1 MRLLE
6 IQPGDTGWDVFS
18 LDYKVGW
25 EEERLYSTRT
35 GVEWVLARVWEVWQE
50 DIKALVEKMIGVVV
64 FVDKIVDIQRSDAF
78 NKFK

>member
-1 MRLLE
+1 MGSGE
-6 IQPGDTGWDVFS
+6 S
-18 LDYKVGW
+18 LDSLAEGYYGAYQGFSVEDDWCGVGSG
-25 EEERLYSTRT
+25 ESGRKDIK
-35 GVEWVLARVWEVWQE
+35 E